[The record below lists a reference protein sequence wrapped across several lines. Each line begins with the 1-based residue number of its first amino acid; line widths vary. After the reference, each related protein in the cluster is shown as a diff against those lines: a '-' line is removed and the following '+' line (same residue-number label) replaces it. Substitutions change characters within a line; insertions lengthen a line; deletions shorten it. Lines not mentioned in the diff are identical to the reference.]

1 MFLFVGKWGF
11 MLIFNENRF
20 IFSNLLTEDHI
31 NAVMTTSS
39 LLYFCIQFNR
49 YYTVHIHCSQMSN
62 KVILFLNISSIT
74 TDYTSRTRYNIW

>member
-11 MLIFNENRF
+11 MLIFNENRV

-39 LLYFCIQFNR
+39 LLYF
-49 YYTVHIHCSQMSN
+49 
-62 KVILFLNISSIT
+62 
-74 TDYTSRTRYNIW
+74 